1 MLTPSI
7 APDIKQNII
16 ITAYLLFTHN
26 YIAFAYLGGLLIS
39 IILSIIRPSRFS
51 VLMLLGFITLLFSF
65 EYDKHLIVPFR
76 EQTLKSLITETP
88 HYKLQKIIDLTISEI
103 LPIVFYITGWGFIYL
118 AIIGQG
124 LKKEKKIN
132 HENK

>member
-16 ITAYLLFTHN
+16 VTAYLLFTHN
-26 YIAFAYLGGLLIS
+26 YIAFAYLSGLLIS
-39 IILSIIRPSRFS
+39 ILLSILRPSRFS

-76 EQTLKSLITETP
+76 EQTIKSLITATP
-88 HYKLQKIIDLTISEI
+88 HYRLQRIINLTISEVM
-103 LPIVFYITGWGFIYL
+103 PIIFYTLGWGFIYL
-118 AIIGQG
+118 GIIIEG
-124 LKKEKKIN
+124 LKKTKN
-132 HENK
+132 RENN